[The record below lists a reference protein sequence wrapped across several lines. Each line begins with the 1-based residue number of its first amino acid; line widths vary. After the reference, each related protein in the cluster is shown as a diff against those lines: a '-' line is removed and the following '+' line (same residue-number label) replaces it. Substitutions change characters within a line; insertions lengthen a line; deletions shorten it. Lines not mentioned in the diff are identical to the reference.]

1 MQSSIDTISTR
12 LRLFTYLGSTEMGI
26 WPSIRHLQ
34 GEGHTHKDLTSLCF
48 HPQANIEF
56 RHQTDEL
63 YSAVFVR
70 NSDPGE
76 IQSIFC
82 VFPELEEFDT
92 KDVFRNVSGT
102 GQERFW
108 AHHGRSDDLQ
118 SFHSGGK
125 WHPVLTER
133 RILAEHPSLIQ
144 EISIIGTGLD
154 KSVVLLEPTARL
166 RLQLDAIQGDGNT
179 ITAKD
184 IGGEYLHQI

>member
-1 MQSSIDTISTR
+1 
-12 LRLFTYLGSTEMGI
+12 
-26 WPSIRHLQ
+26 
-34 GEGHTHKDLTSLCF
+34 
-48 HPQANIEF
+48 
-56 RHQTDEL
+56 
-63 YSAVFVR
+63 VR
-70 NSDPGE
+70 NSDPEE

-82 VFPELEEFDT
+82 VFPGLDEFDT
-92 KDVFRNVSGT
+92 KDLFRNVSGT

-125 WHPVLTER
+125 WNPVMTER

-144 EISIIGTGLD
+144 EIIRTGLD

-184 IGGEYLHQI
+184 MGGGNTWIRSG